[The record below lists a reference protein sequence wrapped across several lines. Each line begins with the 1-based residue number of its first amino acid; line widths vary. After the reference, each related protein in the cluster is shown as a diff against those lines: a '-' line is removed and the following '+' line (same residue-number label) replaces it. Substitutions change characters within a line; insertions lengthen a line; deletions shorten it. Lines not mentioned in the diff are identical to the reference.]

1 MKRTLLVFSAA
12 LLSMLAY
19 SQTKINKNTFGDL
32 RARNLGPATM
42 SGRVAA
48 IDAVAENPKTLYVG
62 TAGGGVW
69 KSENEGTTF
78 KAVFDKNIQAI
89 GAITIDQKHPDTVW
103 VGTGESWTRNSTSVG
118 KGVYVTH
125 NGGESWKL
133 KGLDSTE
140 RIARIVVDPRNSN
153 TVYVAALGPLWSK
166 GTQRGLFK
174 TTDGGTSWEK
184 ILYVDENTGCSGFA
198 INPANP
204 NIMYAGFWSFRR
216 HPWDFVSGGPG
227 SSFFMTTD
235 GGKTWNTIEK
245 GFPEKPWGRVFVEVN
260 PADPNVVY
268 LLIEAKKTSF
278 YRSQNM
284 GKTWKL
290 MNNNS
295 NDVGERPFYFGFFVP
310 DPVDTN
316 TIYKPGFSLQVSDDG
331 GKSFMGASVKGG
343 SFHSDVHALWINPH
357 DNKSMYLGTDGG
369 VYLTKDRAASW
380 RFFRNLPVSQFYHVS
395 VDNEKP
401 YNVFGGLQDN
411 GSWIGPSKSPGG
423 ISNCDWDNIGYGD
436 GFNVLRDPA
445 NNNIFYWQYQGG
457 NVKRMYLDTREF
469 KDIKPFTDDGTKLR
483 FHWNTPLIFGAKS
496 KALYTGSQFLYK
508 STDKGDSWQKIS
520 PDLTTNDP
528 AKQEQEKTGGLT
540 LDNSAAENHCTIFT
554 ISESRLDENVIWVGT
569 DDGNVQVT
577 TDGGKTWN
585 NTIKNIRGIPPT
597 TWVSYVEA
605 SRYDKSTAYVTFDGH
620 RYGDRKAYVYKTTD
634 FGKTWISLTDNNI
647 AAYCHVIKEDLKNPK
662 LLFLGTESGLYLS
675 IDGGQIWSRFTG
687 NLPKVSV
694 RDMVFQPREN
704 DLVLATHGRGIYII
718 DDLTP
723 LQNLTLDKVNSNMAW
738 LGSKPYKL
746 GGMGGSQEFDGND
759 AYTASNPPNTLMIN
773 YYLKKRHIFGK
784 MHIEIFDHE
793 GKLIKTLP
801 GGKRKGINRV
811 GWNLSMKQPKVP
823 KSVQIMGSVFQ
834 GPDYPPGEY
843 LVKVIKNKDTIQGT
857 VDVEYDDNPHHS
869 IVDRDLRHEKVMQAY
884 NMLQDLAYLDLQM
897 REIRDQ
903 SKTLAGKSKGSLHK
917 KLLALSANIE
927 SMRKQ
932 IVATKEGR
940 ITGEER
946 LREKIG
952 NLYGGVISYLG
963 RPAQTQIDGLNELQK
978 EMHGYI
984 NKVNEITGKEIPS
997 LNHKLLKA
1005 GLSEITL
1012 TDKNSFLKRD

>member
-19 SQTKINKNTFGDL
+19 SQTKIDKNTFGDI

-42 SGRVAA
+42 SGRIAA

-103 VGTGESWTRNSTSVG
+103 VGTGEPWTRNSTSVG

-125 NGGESWKL
+125 DGGESWKL

-174 TTDGGTSWEK
+174 TTDGGTTWEK
-184 ILYVDENTGCSGFA
+184 MLYVNENTGCSGFA

-204 NIMYAGFWSFRR
+204 DIMYAGFWSFRR
-216 HPWDFVSGGPG
+216 HPWDFVSGGSG

-235 GGKTWNTIEK
+235 GGKTWNKIEK
-245 GFPEKPWGRVFVEVN
+245 GLPEKPWGRVFVEVS

-278 YRSQNM
+278 YRSPDK
-284 GKTWKL
+284 GKSWKL

-295 NDVGERPFYFGFFVP
+295 GDVGERPFYFGFFVP

-369 VYLTKDRAASW
+369 VYLTKDRAATW
-380 RFFRNLPVSQFYHVS
+380 RIFRNLPVSQFYHVS

-445 NNNIFYWQYQGG
+445 DNNIFYWQYQGG

-508 STDKGDSWQKIS
+508 STDRGDSWQKIS

-554 ISESRLDENVIWVGT
+554 ISESPLDKNVIWVGT

-585 NTIKNIRGIPPT
+585 NTIKNIRGVPPT

-605 SRYDKSTAYVTFDGH
+605 SRYDKGTAYVTFDGH
-620 RYGDRKAYVYKTTD
+620 RYGDRKAYVYKTTN
-634 FGKTWISLTDNNI
+634 FGQTWTSLADNNI
-647 AAYCHVIKEDLKNPK
+647 AAYCHLIKEDLKNPK

-738 LGSKPYKL
+738 LGSRPYMQ

-784 MHIEIFDHE
+784 MHIEIFDRE

-811 GWNLSMKQPKVP
+811 GWILSMKRPKVP
-823 KSVQIMGSVFQ
+823 KSVQIMGAVFQ

-857 VDVEYDDNPHHS
+857 VQMEYDDNPHHS
-869 IVDRDLRHEKVMQAY
+869 VADRDLRHEKVMQAY

-903 SKTLAGKSKGSLHK
+903 SKTLAGNSKGSLHK
-917 KLLALSANIE
+917 KLLALSTHIE

-946 LREKIG
+946 LRERIG

-963 RPAQTQIDGLNELQK
+963 RPTQTQINGLNELQK
-978 EMHGYI
+978 EMDGYI
-984 NKVNEITGKEIPS
+984 NQVKEITGKEIPS